1 MNGRAAR
8 AALLL
13 LTGLTGLALVPRHG
27 AAEGGGGKDRSPA
40 SVALSPDGR
49 WAVTANATADTA
61 SLVDLEKG
69 EVAAEVA
76 VGKRP
81 FAVALSR
88 DGRRAVVTSWRSG
101 SVTVLD
107 VVPPSLRVAGT
118 VDVGYEPRGVAVAAD
133 GSRAFV
139 ALSGD
144 DAVSVVDLGGLA
156 VVASAAVGEEP
167 WHVALT
173 PDGKR
178 LAVGHARSMDVRV
191 LDAADLSLHHTVRL
205 RGHNVRQLAVSPDGA
220 WAYVGNVAERGGRT
234 NREDIDRGWVLG
246 SRLSRVPLGE
256 EGPREAIALDP
267 RGKAV
272 ADVDGIAT
280 SPDGPLLAL
289 CAGGTQELLLLRQPL
304 PFVAFGGP
312 GDHIDP
318 DLLADGKRFRR
329 VQLGGRPVSVAFA
342 PGGKSVVVANYLA
355 NALQIVSVESAQVT
369 RTISLGGP
377 ESPSLAR
384 RGEAI
389 FYDGKRSFN
398 QWYSCHSCHTDG
410 HTNGSSFD
418 TLNDGRYGNAKKTLS
433 LRGVSKT
440 PPYTWH
446 GWQKELR
453 PAVEHSL
460 KKTMQ
465 GPRPTAEDVD
475 ALVAFLETID
485 FVPPRPPSSP
495 EAVARG
501 QEVFRA
507 RSCSRCH
514 APPDYT
520 APRVHVVGLESQDDI
535 YRGFNPPSLRGVR
548 HRAPFLHD
556 GRARSLEEV
565 FAKKH
570 HPPRSEGEE
579 EMTREEIADLVAFL
593 ESL

>member
-1 MNGRAAR
+1 MIGRAAR
-8 AALLL
+8 AALLV
-13 LTGLTGLALVPRHG
+13 LTSLALVPQHG

-40 SVALSPDGR
+40 SLALSPDGR

-61 SLVDLEKG
+61 SLVDLDKG
-69 EVAAEVA
+69 EVAAEVP

-88 DGRRAVVTSWRSG
+88 DGKRAVVTNWMSRSV
-101 SVTVLD
+101 SVLEVA
-107 VVPPSLRVAGT
+107 PPALRTIGT
-118 VDVGYEPRGVAVAAD
+118 VEVGYEPRGVAISPD

-156 VVASAAVGEEP
+156 VVASAAVGQEP
-167 WHVALT
+167 WHLVLT

-191 LDAADLSLHHTVRL
+191 LDAADLSLRHTVPL
-205 RGHNVRQLAVSPDGA
+205 RGHNVRQLAVAPDGA

-272 ADVDGIAT
+272 ADVDGVAV
-280 SPDGPLLAL
+280 SPDGQLLAL
-289 CAGGTQELLLLRQPL
+289 CAGGTHELILLLQPL

-312 GDHIDP
+312 GDHIDR
-318 DLLADGKRFRR
+318 DLVADARRFRR
-329 VQLGGRPVSVAFA
+329 VQLGGRPVSAAFV
-342 PGGKSVVVANYLA
+342 PGGESVVVANYLA
-355 NALQIVSVESAQVT
+355 NTLQVVSVASAQVT

-389 FYDGKRSFN
+389 FYDGKRSFH

-446 GWQKELR
+446 GWQQELR
-453 PAVEHSL
+453 PAIEHSL
-460 KKTMQ
+460 TKTMQ
-465 GPRPTAEDVD
+465 GPEPTAEDVD
-475 ALVAFLETID
+475 AVVAFLETID

-495 EAVARG
+495 DAVRRG
-501 QEVFRA
+501 QEIFRT

-514 APPDYT
+514 ARPDYT
-520 APRVHVVGLESQDDI
+520 TPRVYTVGLESRDDV
-535 YRGFNPPSLRGVR
+535 YQGFNPPTLRGVR

-556 GRARSLEEV
+556 GRARSLEDV
-565 FAKKH
+565 FAKRY
-570 HPPRSEGEE
+570 HPPLSEGEE
-579 EMTREEIADLVAFL
+579 DMTREEIADLVAFL